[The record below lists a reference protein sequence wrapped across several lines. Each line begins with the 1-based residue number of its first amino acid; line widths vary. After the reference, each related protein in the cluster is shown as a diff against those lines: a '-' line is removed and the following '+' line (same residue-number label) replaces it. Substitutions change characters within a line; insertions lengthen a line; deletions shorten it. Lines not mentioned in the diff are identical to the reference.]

1 MATNTVDDRGLVLG
15 RIYAKALLDLAE
27 EQGKADELLEEL
39 NALADFLES
48 QPQIS
53 ELFATPFVD
62 AKERARSL
70 ETVFRGRADD
80 LLVDAMQVLN
90 RKGRLG
96 FMRTLARAYWLELR
110 DRRGQMDV
118 TVRTAV
124 PLSGPLRERLKEAV
138 AGFTGLEPILIEKV
152 DPSVLGGMVVVVAGT
167 KIDTSVA
174 SRLRDLGA
182 AFERRS
188 SEEIQRGSAAYISE
202 Q

>member
-1 MATNTVDDRGLVLG
+1 MATNTVDERSLVLG
-15 RIYAKALLDLAE
+15 RIYAKALLNLAE
-27 EQGKADELLEEL
+27 EQGKADELLDEL
-39 NALADFLES
+39 NALAGYLEGH
-48 QPQIS
+48 PEIS
-53 ELFATPFVD
+53 ELFGSPFVD
-62 AKERARSL
+62 VEERARSL
-70 ETVFRGRADD
+70 EKVFRGHASD
-80 LLVDAMQVLN
+80 LLVDAMQVMN

-124 PLSGPLRERLKEAV
+124 PLTPTLRERLNEAV
-138 AGFTGLEPILIEKV
+138 AGFTGLKPVLIEKV

-174 SRLRDLGA
+174 SRLRGLGA

-188 SEEIQRGSAAYISE
+188 SEEILRGTAAYISE

>member
-1 MATNTVDDRGLVLG
+1 MANVDDRSLGLG
-15 RIYAKALLDLAE
+15 RIYAQALLDLAE
-27 EQGKADELLEEL
+27 EQGKADEVLDEL
-39 NALADFLES
+39 NGLADYLES
-48 QPQIS
+48 HPDIG
-53 ELFATPFVD
+53 ELFRSPFFD
-62 AKERARSL
+62 AETRAGTI
-70 ETVFRGRADD
+70 ETVFRGRVSD
-80 LLVDAMQVLN
+80 LLVDAMHVMN

-110 DRRGQMDV
+110 DRRGLVDV

-124 PLSGPLRERLKEAV
+124 PLTAPLRERLSEAV
-138 AGFTGLEPILIEKV
+138 AGFTGLKPVMIEKV

-188 SEEIQRGSAAYISE
+188 SEEIQRGTAAYTSE

>member
-1 MATNTVDDRGLVLG
+1 MPKPVDDRDLVLG
-15 RIYAKALLDLAE
+15 RIYAQSLLDLAD

-39 NALADFLES
+39 TTLASYLEDH
-48 QPQIS
+48 PEIG
-53 ELFATPFVD
+53 ELFGSPFVN
-62 AKERARSL
+62 AEERARAI
-70 ETVFRGRADD
+70 EKGFRGRASD
-80 LLVDAMQVLN
+80 LLANALHVMN
-90 RKGRLG
+90 RKGRLR
-96 FMRTLARAYWLELR
+96 FVRAVAKAYQQELR
-110 DRRGQMDV
+110 DRRGLVDV

-124 PLSGPLRERLKEAV
+124 PLTGPLRERLSEAV
-138 AGFTGLEPILIEKV
+138 AGFTGLKPVLIEKV